1 MADGAPTL
9 REDDGAVRVEIRDR
23 IAIVTLDRGDGR
35 NPMSYAVMRRLTEV
49 ALDLAENEH
58 LSAIVLSGTSS
69 VFSVG
74 FDLKDPLRAQLATA
88 GAGQRL
94 SAAKVGQK
102 LCRAWAALEPLTIV
116 AVEGH
121 CIGGGTALAV
131 ACDLIVAGQGARFLV
146 PEIDRGMNMS
156 WQSVPRITN
165 LVGPARAKRIC
176 ILAEPVDAQ
185 TGADWG
191 LVQYLAPAG
200 GALQKALEV
209 AAVAA
214 AKPPIPVRM
223 IKRGVEAYASALV
236 HATSQMDAD
245 QFALATMSDD
255 YREGVESFL
264 EKRPPRY
271 TGE

>member
-1 MADGAPTL
+1 M
-9 REDDGAVRVEIRDR
+9 
-23 IAIVTLDRGDGR
+23 
-35 NPMSYAVMRRLTEV
+35 
-49 ALDLAENEH
+49 
-58 LSAIVLSGTSS
+58 
-69 VFSVG
+69 FSVG
-74 FDLKDPLRAQLATA
+74 FDLKDPLRERLMAA
-88 GAGQRL
+88 GAGERL
-94 SAAKVGQK
+94 AAAKVGQK

-131 ACDLIVAGQGARFLV
+131 ACDLIVAGGEARFLV
-146 PEIDRGMNMS
+146 PEIERGMNMS
-156 WQSVPRITN
+156 WQSVPRIVN

-176 ILAEPVDAQ
+176 ILAEPLDAA
-185 TGADWG
+185 TGLDWG
-191 LVQYLAPAG
+191 LVQYAAPAG
-200 GALQKALEV
+200 GARARALEL

-236 HATSQMDAD
+236 HAASQMDAD
-245 QFALATMSDD
+245 QFALATLSED

-271 TGE
+271 TGR